1 MNQGGPISRALWLGL
16 GMASVGLGVIGAFL
30 PILPTVPF
38 MILAAFAFSRSN
50 PAWEAKLLNHPR
62 YGASL
67 RAWREKGII
76 SRTGKQAA
84 TGALAVSIAMGFL
97 FLSLPWSL
105 IPPGV
110 ALLCL
115 SWIWTRPEA

>member
-1 MNQGGPISRALWLGL
+1 MSRGGPVRRMLWQALGL
-16 GMASVGLGVIGAFL
+16 ASVALGVIGAFL

-38 MILAAFAFSRSN
+38 LILAAFAFSRSN

-84 TGALAVSIAMGFL
+84 TGAFALSILLGL
-97 FLSLPWSL
+97 IFLSLPWSL
-105 IPPGV
+105 IPPLV

>member
-1 MNQGGPISRALWLGL
+1 MRRMLWQALGL
-16 GMASVGLGVIGAFL
+16 ASVALGVIGAFL

-38 MILAAFAFSRSN
+38 LILAAFAFSRSN
-50 PAWEAKLLNHPR
+50 PAWEAKLMTHPR
-62 YGASL
+62 YGPSL

-84 TGALAVSIAMGFL
+84 TGAFALSILLGL
-97 FLSLPWSL
+97 VFLSPPWAL
-105 IPPGV
+105 IPPLV

>member
-1 MNQGGPISRALWLGL
+1 MLWQALGL
-16 GMASVGLGVIGAFL
+16 ASVALGVIGAFL

-38 MILAAFAFSRSN
+38 LILAAFAFSRSN

-84 TGALAVSIAMGFL
+84 TGAFALSILLGL
-97 FLSLPWSL
+97 IFLSLPWSL
-105 IPPGV
+105 IAPLV